1 MACSPANFWRPL
13 ANGRK
18 MAQKRILLTFC
29 HQNNALFNPFLVKDF
44 YEIWTQNMNRCCH
57 ENFPNRISKF
67 FVKGSF
73 SPKHLIFS
81 VFWCTHP
88 ACALQPWPL
97 GLRWIWALHLVAEGP
112 SVLVPLVTF
121 FIMWEHRFLLRSI
134 LGKKQN
140 TGSQGQ
146 MLHI

>member
-29 HQNNALFNPFLVKDF
+29 HQNNALFNPLPGERFLWNLNTK
-44 YEIWTQNMNRCCH
+44 YESVLSWKLSKQNFKIFC
-57 ENFPNRISKF
+57 EGVIFSKN
-67 FVKGSF
+67 
-73 SPKHLIFS
+73 LIFS

-146 MLHI
+146 M